1 MKRFIIWLFRLNNLQ
16 SLYIAERQRQRRWDE
31 KEYLEKIANVE
42 EKYEKEI
49 SLIQQSYEAD
59 KAMMIFELNKF
70 KKREKELYD
79 REYNVKIANK
89 KNLNMAA
96 QLSDHIFN
104 IANYFQKEAGEVKKF
119 IDLEETEKKYY
130 LE

>member
-1 MKRFIIWLFRLNNLQ
+1 MF
-16 SLYIAERQRQRRWDE
+16 
-31 KEYLEKIANVE
+31 
-42 EKYEKEI
+42 
-49 SLIQQSYEAD
+49 
-59 KAMMIFELNKF
+59 IFELNKF

-89 KNLNMAA
+89 KNLTMAA

-104 IANYFQKEAGEVKKF
+104 VANFFQKEAGEVKKF
-119 IDLEETEKKYY
+119 IDIEETEKKYY

>member
-1 MKRFIIWLFRLNNLQ
+1 MKRYIIWLFRLNNLQ

-31 KEYLEKIANVE
+31 KEYQEKIATVE
-42 EKYEKEI
+42 GKHEREL
-49 SLIQQSYEAD
+49 SLLQQAHESE
-59 KAMMIFELNKF
+59 KAMFVFELNKF
-70 KKREKELYD
+70 KKREKELYN

-104 IANYFQKEAGEVKKF
+104 VANFFQKEAGEVKRF